1 MKKTAGK
8 GGIHMNAMKKCMKGM
23 AVALFALLIVFGIR
37 EEAYA
42 NTYSVDG
49 NTVAYEVTDNT
60 STYVDLGMPST
71 TGYLP
76 VEIAEDGSCTTYRF
90 LLKNSSSKTINVS
103 GYFGTP
109 SNVSVKI
116 NAATSYGLE
125 KELTIGGSK
134 VYTVFS
140 SRPVKPGASIWM
152 ENYIDTERGNGS
164 YGYDGYVGSFNL
176 VGRFKVAPGK
186 ETPVTLNNKPTLS
199 ALKCSANMVLINVNW
214 NGNTYTDGATK
225 AIVYMGNKEIKTLT
239 SNGTSTQSFVYSKK
253 GAGSAKFKVKLV
265 DAGNEKNYK
274 VSKTVKPVKNIKEI
288 MPLKKLPTAADYGEC
303 QIGFSRCS
311 VSYSGKTLLIKGCTF
326 NTFSSTKKCR
336 VEVNVYTNDRDLF
349 VTSAKTLT
357 IKPGVHW
364 YTYKIKA
371 DKVIDLVNS
380 GIRVDI
386 R

>member
-1 MKKTAGK
+1 
-8 GGIHMNAMKKCMKGM
+8 MNAMKKCMKGM
-23 AVALFALLIVFGIR
+23 AVALFTLLIVFGIR

-49 NTVAYEVTDNT
+49 NTVTYEVTDNT

-76 VEIAEDGSCTTYRF
+76 VEIAEDGSCTSYRF
-90 LLKNSSSKTINVS
+90 LLKNNSSKTINVT

-140 SRPVKPGASIWM
+140 QRPVKPGSSIWM

-176 VGRFKVAPGK
+176 VGRFKVTPGK
-186 ETPVTLNNKPTLS
+186 ETPVTLNNKPNLS
-199 ALKCSANMVLINVNW
+199 ALKCSANMVLINVEW
-214 NGNTYTDGATK
+214 NGNTYTEGATK

-239 SNGTSTQSFVYSKK
+239 SNGNAKQSFVYSKK
-253 GAGSAKFKVKLV
+253 GAGSGKFKVKLV
-265 DAGNEKNYK
+265 DASDASKSQTSK
-274 VSKTVKPVKNIKEI
+274 AVKTVKNTKVIRNIT
-288 MPLKKLPTAADYGEC
+288 KLPSISEYDKNYAGFTA
-303 QIGFSRCS
+303 CS
-311 VSYSGKTLLIKGCTF
+311 VSYSGKTLCIKGIAA
-326 NTFSSTKKCR
+326 NTYSSTKKCS
-336 VEVNVYTNDRDLF
+336 VEAKVFTPGNTLY
-349 VTSAKTLT
+349 TSATKTIS

-364 YTYKIKA
+364 YTYKIKTK
-371 DKVIDLVNS
+371 DVVDLVNNS
-380 GIRVDI
+380 VRVEIR
-386 R
+386 